1 MKRTTGL
8 AGLLGIV
15 LLAFGIIGFGL
26 VSGGFAGLFIFI
38 NLVGGAFALIGW
50 LISNWGSIGGMAGRR
65 TTRYGANAAIYSA
78 AFILLLIAVNFLAT
92 RHHRQFDLT
101 AQKVYSLSPQS
112 ISVVKDLTKPLKFY
126 GFVQSGRSPQAES
139 LYQQYAYISPK
150 VSYELVDPN
159 KHPELA
165 ERFKVTTMN
174 TTHLEY
180 GGQSGEGSNVSD
192 LTESALTNGIL
203 KLVNSQTKTAC
214 FTTGEG
220 EADTDDKQNQ
230 TGFNDFQVALE
241 GENYTVKKVNLVT
254 EAKVPDDCTIVIVA
268 GPTRPLVPHVI
279 DSLNEFLDH
288 GGRAMV
294 MLRPQRPDKS
304 IDQTALINF
313 LGDWGV
319 SVGNNIVVDQVVRLF
334 AGPSLGLNPLVNT
347 YGTHQ
352 ITTGFDK
359 QTVFPMV
366 RTVDPADSP
375 KPGLLVTPLAKTS
388 DTSWGETDL
397 NALFLKQTAKLDESV
412 DKKGP
417 VDVAVAVE
425 ADLEKMNRGKGNA
438 RLVVLGDTDIANNQ
452 YMEQFFNRD
461 FLMNS
466 MDWLA
471 GQPNGIT
478 LRPKTLRASRFNL
491 TIQEFDVVFVLSV
504 LLIPELLLLIGLT
517 VWWQRRN

>member
-1 MKRTTGL
+1 
-8 AGLLGIV
+8 
-15 LLAFGIIGFGL
+15 
-26 VSGGFAGLFIFI
+26 
-38 NLVGGAFALIGW
+38 
-50 LISNWGSIGGMAGRR
+50 
-65 TTRYGANAAIYSA
+65 
-78 AFILLLIAVNFLAT
+78 
-92 RHHRQFDLT
+92 
-101 AQKVYSLSPQS
+101 
-112 ISVVKDLTKPLKFY
+112 
-126 GFVQSGRSPQAES
+126 
-139 LYQQYAYISPK
+139 
-150 VSYELVDPN
+150 
-159 KHPELA
+159 
-165 ERFKVTTMN
+165 
-174 TTHLEY
+174 
-180 GGQSGEGSNVSD
+180 
-192 LTESALTNGIL
+192 
-203 KLVNSQTKTAC
+203 
-214 FTTGEG
+214 
-220 EADTDDKQNQ
+220 
-230 TGFNDFQVALE
+230 
-241 GENYTVKKVNLVT
+241 
-254 EAKVPDDCTIVIVA
+254 
-268 GPTRPLVPHVI
+268 
-279 DSLNEFLDH
+279 
-288 GGRAMV
+288 V